1 MGHRSQSSSRDEVV
15 GHSVGGTCKSKH
27 THKALSVLI
36 CRIRLVSCR
45 GLVSVSV
52 LTVVGV
58 NAIGEFRRLKI
69 EMLIVA
75 EKGSLSWRDCCK
87 VVHSSEKDSF
97 WRLA

>member
-15 GHSVGGTCKSKH
+15 GHNVGGTCKSKH

-36 CRIRLVSCR
+36 CRMRSVSCI

-52 LTVVGV
+52 LTVVSV

-75 EKGSLSWRDCCK
+75 EKDLCPGGS
-87 VVHSSEKDSF
+87 VVK
-97 WRLA
+97 

>member
-36 CRIRLVSCR
+36 CRVRLVSCR

-58 NAIGEFRRLKI
+58 NAIGEFQRLKI

-75 EKGSLSWRDCCK
+75 EKGLCPGGG
-87 VVHSSEKDSF
+87 VAE
-97 WRLA
+97 

>member
-58 NAIGEFRRLKI
+58 NAIGEFQRLKI
-69 EMLIVA
+69 EMLIAAEKRGLCPGGSVA
-75 EKGSLSWRDCCK
+75 E
-87 VVHSSEKDSF
+87 
-97 WRLA
+97 

>member
-1 MGHRSQSSSRDEVV
+1 MGYRSQSSSREEVV
-15 GHSVGGTCKSKH
+15 GHSVSGTCKSKH

-36 CRIRLVSCR
+36 CRIRLVSCK

-75 EKGSLSWRDCCK
+75 EKGLCPGGIVAK
-87 VVHSSEKDSF
+87 
-97 WRLA
+97 

>member
-27 THKALSVLI
+27 THEALSVLI
-36 CRIRLVSCR
+36 CRVRLVSCR

-58 NAIGEFRRLKI
+58 NAIGEFPRLKI

-75 EKGSLSWRDCCK
+75 EKGLCPGGS
-87 VVHSSEKDSF
+87 VAE
-97 WRLA
+97 

>member
-1 MGHRSQSSSRDEVV
+1 MVGLIGSQSSSRDEVV

-36 CRIRLVSCR
+36 CRMRSVSCR

-75 EKGSLSWRDCCK
+75 EKGLCPGGS
-87 VVHSSEKDSF
+87 VVK
-97 WRLA
+97 

>member
-1 MGHRSQSSSRDEVV
+1 MSGHRSQSSSRDEVV

-52 LTVVGV
+52 LTVVSV

-75 EKGSLSWRDCCK
+75 EKGLCAGGSVAK
-87 VVHSSEKDSF
+87 
-97 WRLA
+97 

>member
-1 MGHRSQSSSRDEVV
+1 MGHRPQSSSRDEVV

-36 CRIRLVSCR
+36 CRMWSVSCR

-75 EKGSLSWRDCCK
+75 EKGLCPGGSVAK
-87 VVHSSEKDSF
+87 
-97 WRLA
+97 